1 MVEPK
6 LYINGKLMGACKF
19 AGELKSTAV
28 AAIFGF
34 PIDTMYI
41 L

>member
-1 MVEPK
+1 MAVVTKNRNVFNCP
-6 LYINGKLMGACKF
+6 L
-19 AGELKSTAV
+19 GELKSTAV